1 MIRNSLRL
9 RLWLTI
15 GLALAPVLMFVL
27 ADYHQQRTRTIE
39 RAHEEIA
46 QYLSAARREA
56 DKAHRSVG
64 LALQMMARSNDLRS
78 LDGPLCNDIA
88 QRLLASVED
97 FMNIGAA
104 LPDGRIFCSALP
116 GRETVNIADRAWFQ
130 AALSGN
136 GITHGESYIGR
147 ISNKPVLMFGHPL
160 HDAEGKVTGA
170 VFATIS
176 LNWLNRLIE
185 GFTLPPG
192 WEASLI
198 DRNGKI
204 LAHYPDPGQWQ
215 GQTLTPE
222 QLAPLHQTLAMK
234 GGIAELTGP
243 DGKRRLYGVASPGFT
258 SENDLIAI
266 GAPLERSLSAV
277 DQRFQLNLA
286 IFAAIS
292 LLSALVARLYIYQ
305 LIEVWTSRISNAVAR
320 IAAGELDTRV
330 GHNAKVKE
338 LDDVSAGIDHMA
350 EEIQRR
356 DAELRRL
363 SMAIE
368 QSPVCVV
375 ITDTNA
381 RIEYVNDAFQRVT
394 GYSREEIIGRNPR
407 ILNAGGTPKETYTE
421 LWNTLTLGEVWRGE
435 FHNSRKD
442 GSGYLELATI
452 APIKQADGTITHYVA
467 VKEDITQRKQSEAL
481 LHRLAYYDALTGLPN
496 RALLRDR
503 LEQAIRVSSRNE
515 VWGMLLLL
523 DIDRFRQLNDSL
535 GHSSGDQLLKDLGER
550 LQAAVR
556 EDDTVARHGDDD
568 FAVVIENIGAS
579 EADAIARAELIAK
592 KLHKELDIP
601 YQLGGA
607 QKGPYYATLSFGI
620 SLFRGHASSPETLLK
635 QAEVALYSAKEDGRN
650 AIRFF
655 NPAMQA
661 VVDAHTRMEI
671 GLRAALDTGGFHLL
685 YQPQVDRHGRP
696 AGAEA
701 LIRWSGPDGT
711 AISPAEFIPLAEDT
725 GLIVQIGQWV
735 LDTACTQLARWQQSA
750 ATRHLWISVNVC
762 ARQFRQADFVD
773 VVRGTIER
781 TGADPSWLKL
791 ELTESAILDDLDQS
805 ITRMN
810 QLRELGI
817 QFALDD
823 FGTGYSSLSYLK
835 RLPFAQ
841 LKIDQSFIRDMA
853 QDEGSEAI
861 VLAILSMSHA
871 LNLEVVAEGVE
882 QPIQREFLRL
892 HGCDFFQGYLFGKPL
907 PIEEWQDFL
916 AMV

>member
-39 RAHEEIA
+39 RAHEEIF

-56 DKAHRSVG
+56 DKAHQNVG
-64 LALQMMARSNDLRS
+64 LALQLMARSNDLSS
-78 LDGPLCNDIA
+78 LDGAACEDVA
-88 QRLLASVED
+88 QRVLASMED
-97 FMNIGAA
+97 VMNIGAA
-104 LPDGRIFCSALP
+104 HSDGQIFCSALP
-116 GRETVNIADRAWFQ
+116 GRKNVNIADRAWFQ
-130 AALSGN
+130 ATLN
-136 GITHGESYIGR
+136 GEGISHGESYIGR
-147 ISNKPVLMFGHPL
+147 ISNKPVLMFGYPL
-160 HDAEGKVTGA
+160 RGPEGKTTGL
-170 VFATIS
+170 VFATLS
-176 LNWLNRLIE
+176 LNWLNSLIE
-185 GFTLPPG
+185 DFKLPPG
-192 WEASLI
+192 WEASMV
-198 DRNGKI
+198 DQRGHI
-204 LAHYPDPGQWQ
+204 LAHYPNPEQWQ
-215 GQTLTPE
+215 DHVLTADELAHLRHTQTT
-222 QLAPLHQTLAMK
+222 A

-243 DGKRRLYGVASPGFT
+243 DGKRRLYGVTSPGFT
-258 SENDLIAI
+258 SANDLIAI

-277 DQRFQLNLA
+277 DRRFQIHLA
-286 IFAAIS
+286 IFAAVA

-305 LIEVWTSRISNAVAR
+305 LIEVWTSRIRIAVAR
-320 IAAGELDTRV
+320 IAAGELDTRI
-330 GHNAKVKE
+330 GHGAKVEE

-350 EEIQRR
+350 AEIQRR

-368 QSPVCVV
+368 QSPECVV

-381 RIEYVNDAFQRVT
+381 RIEYVNDAFLRIT
-394 GYSREEIIGRNPR
+394 GYGREEVIGRNPR
-407 ILNAGGTPKETYTE
+407 ILNTGRTPRETYTE
-421 LWNTLTLGEVWRGE
+421 LWDTLTRGEVWRGE

-523 DIDRFRQLNDSL
+523 DIDRFRKLNDSL
-535 GHSSGDQLLKDLGER
+535 GHSSGDQLLKALSER

-568 FAVVIENIGAS
+568 FAIIIENIGAS

-592 KLHKELDIP
+592 KLHKELDAP
-601 YQLGGA
+601 YQLGGT
-607 QKGPYYATLSFGI
+607 QKGPYYATLSVGI

-671 GLRAALDTGGFHLL
+671 GLRAALDNGGFHLL
-685 YQPQVDRHGRP
+685 YQPQVDRQGRP

-711 AISPAEFIPLAEDT
+711 IISPAEFIPLAEDT

-735 LDTACTQLARWQQSA
+735 LDTACAQLAHWQQSA
-750 ATRHLWISVNVC
+750 ATRHLSISVNVC
-762 ARQFRQADFVD
+762 ARQFRQADFVNL
-773 VVRGTIER
+773 VRSAVER
-781 TGADPSWLKL
+781 AGADPSRLKL

-810 QLRELGI
+810 QLREFGI

-841 LKIDQSFIRDMA
+841 LKIDKSFIHDMA
-853 QDEGSEAI
+853 RDEGSEAI

-882 QPIQREFLRL
+882 TPIQREFLRL